1 MISNISN
8 VSILKNITILY
19 AEDEAALREITLNIL
34 RGFTKKQFVA
44 ENGAEG
50 LELFKQNE
58 SEIDLIITDVNM
70 PIMNGL
76 EMIREIKE
84 INPNIPIIVA
94 TAFSNTEYLLEAID
108 IGVDKYVLKPIDM
121 KKLLQIMSQSLLY
134 HELKDLYI
142 DNLTR
147 LPNRNKLKKDLENTD
162 EGLMAMINIDKFST
176 INDLFGETNGD
187 RILVEFSDSLKKY
200 FSKEEFILYR
210 IEADKFLV
218 ISRDFNKDIEDFYA
232 LCKKFEDYIEED
244 PIYIDEHEIDLNIT
258 IGIAKS
264 ETNDAYKYVQRVI
277 SYARRKFEPIL
288 IYNDSFNIQQSFE
301 ENIKW
306 IKKIKNGVK
315 NDNFKGYFQPIVN
328 TQTKEIYKYEALIR
342 YIEEDGTVV
351 SPFFF
356 LEIAK
361 KAKLYPN
368 IIKIMIKEAFNLI
381 KNKNKRVA
389 VNISFEDIASKTTM
403 SYIYKIIEDNKE
415 FAHLLEFEILESEE
429 ISDFSEVFKFIEK
442 VRAYNC
448 NVGVDDFGAGYSNFN
463 MLINLKI
470 SFVKIDGSLI
480 KELDSSENQRIIVK
494 TITEFSKKF
503 GFKTVAE
510 FVSNEKIYN
519 QVKEIG
525 VDYCQ
530 GYHFYTPL
538 SYDEIE

>member
-1 MISNISN
+1 MIFN

-76 EMIREIKE
+76 EMIRQIKE

-121 KKLLQIMSQSLLY
+121 KKLLQLMSQSLLY

-142 DNLTR
+142 DNLTH
-147 LPNRNKLKKDLENTD
+147 LPNRNKLKKDLENTS

-187 RILVEFSDSLKKY
+187 KILVEFSDTLKKY

-218 ISRDFNKDIEDFYA
+218 VARDFNKDIQELYN
-232 LCKKFEDYIEED
+232 LCKSFEDYIEED
-244 PIYIDEHEIDLNIT
+244 PLYIDEHEIDLNVT
-258 IGIAKS
+258 IGLAKS

-288 IYNDSFNIQQSFE
+288 IYNDSFNIQESFE

-315 NDNFKGYFQPIVN
+315 NDNFKGYFQPIVD

-342 YIEEDGTVV
+342 YIEDDGTVI

-356 LEIAK
+356 LDIAK

-389 VNISFEDIASKTTM
+389 VNISFEDIASNTTM
-403 SYIYKIIEDNKE
+403 KYIYKIIEENKE

-442 VRAYNC
+442 VKKYNC

-463 MLINLKI
+463 MLINLDI

-480 KELDSSENQRIIVK
+480 KELDSSENQKIIVK

-519 QVKEIG
+519 QAKEIG

-530 GYHFYTPL
+530 GYYFDTPL
-538 SYDEIE
+538 SYDEIN